1 MAQTSADQAPAQS
14 ATRQTGGLSGIVS
27 KVTKL
32 KLVRVFTYYAS
43 RRGPLFAFGLSYQA
57 LFATFAALW
66 VAFSIAGLVLQNDI
80 GLRDSLIMA
89 VSRSVPGLIDN
100 GDGSGAVDPDV
111 LLGANVFGWTGAL
124 ALVILVAT
132 AIGWLDSARGAV
144 REVFDVGILK
154 ANFALQK
161 VKDLGFGVGFGIAL
175 LASTTLSAATTWL
188 IGATL
193 PIVGINS
200 NSPVAITLGRIVG
213 LLIVLAIDTLLLAAI
228 YRLLARVPIPR
239 RNLLQGALIGG
250 VAIGLLKLLGGAL
263 IGGTGNNPLLAS
275 FAVIVG
281 LLVWFNIVCQ
291 LILIVAAWIAVGMN
305 DSGIPA
311 DPEAAEAARLQRE
324 RIAELERIAA
334 EARRPGVFAR
344 LVRRL
349 VPRRGEADRAK

>member
-1 MAQTSADQAPAQS
+1 MAAPTDPATATSPAQH
-14 ATRQTGGLSGIVS
+14 GGAVAGLVAKVS
-27 KVTKL
+27 NL
-32 KLVRVFTYYAS
+32 KPVRVLAYYLS
-43 RRGPLFAFGLSYQA
+43 RRGVLLAFGLSYQA

-80 GLRDSLIMA
+80 GLRNSLIMA

-111 LLGANVFGWTGAL
+111 LLGASVFGWTGAL
-124 ALVILVAT
+124 ALLILIAT

-144 REVFDVGILK
+144 REIFGLGILK

-161 VKDLGFGVGFGIAL
+161 LTDLAFGVGFGLAL

-193 PIVGINS
+193 PIVGIDS
-200 NSPVAITLGRIVG
+200 DSPLSVMLGRIVG
-213 LLIVLAIDTLLLAAI
+213 LLVVLAIDTVLLAAI
-228 YRLLARVPIPR
+228 YRLLSQVPIPR
-239 RNLLQGALIGG
+239 AKLLQGALIGG

-263 IGGTGNNPLLAS
+263 IGGAGSNPLLAS

-281 LLVWFNIVCQ
+281 LLIWFNIVCQ
-291 LILIVAAWIAVGMN
+291 LILLCAAWIAVGMN

-311 DPEAAEAARLQRE
+311 DPAAAEEARRQRE

-334 EARRPGVFAR
+334 EVRKPGPATR
-344 LVRRL
+344 LLRRL
-349 VPRRGEADRAK
+349 APRRGEVDRAK

>member
-1 MAQTSADQAPAQS
+1 MAQPSTDQAPETSPARRAGGFS
-14 ATRQTGGLSGIVS
+14 AIVS
-27 KVTKL
+27 KVTQL
-32 KLVRVFTYYAS
+32 KLVRVFTYYTS

-132 AIGWLDSARGAV
+132 AIGWLDSARAAV

-188 IGATL
+188 IGTTL

-200 NSPVAITLGRIVG
+200 DSPVAVTLGRIVG
-213 LLIVLAIDTLLLAAI
+213 LVIVLAIDTVLLAAI

-239 RNLLQGALIGG
+239 RNLLHGALIGG

-334 EARRPGVFAR
+334 EARKPGVFAR

-349 VPRRGEADRAK
+349 VPRRREVDGAK

>member
-1 MAQTSADQAPAQS
+1 MAESSTDQAPAQ
-14 ATRQTGGLSGIVS
+14 QVGGFSGFVS
-27 KVTKL
+27 KITKF
-32 KLVRVFTYYAS
+32 KPVRVFMYYIS
-43 RRGPLFAFGLSYQA
+43 RRGPLLAFGLSYQA

-66 VAFSIAGLVLQNDI
+66 VAFSIAGLVLQNNI

-124 ALVILVAT
+124 ALVILIAT

-144 REVFDVGILK
+144 REIFDIGFLK

-161 VKDLGFGVGFGIAL
+161 LKDLGFGIAFGVAL

-188 IGATL
+188 IGTVL
-193 PIVGINS
+193 PIVGIDS
-200 NSPVAITLGRIVG
+200 DSALSVTLGRIVG

-228 YRLLARVPIPR
+228 YRLLSQVPIPR
-239 RNLLQGALIGG
+239 SNLLQGALVGG

-281 LLVWFNIVCQ
+281 LLIWFNIVCQ
-291 LILIVAAWIAVGMN
+291 LILLCAAWIAVGMN

-311 DPEAAEAARLQRE
+311 DPEAAEKARLQRE

-334 EARRPGVFAR
+334 EARKPGAFAR

-349 VPRRGEADRAK
+349 DPRRSEADRAK